1 MIVAEQQKF
10 NKLQIN
16 SKTIRRLNGI
26 RIHGPFVSVAV
37 LYQLSYESHVL
48 ETRHFI
54 EKICTYKDKSSRRT
68 NIGPHQNSAVIK
80 PAPANSI
87 RTVEHLSATETQ

>member
-26 RIHGPFVSVAV
+26 RTHGPFVSVAV
-37 LYQLSYESHVL
+37 LYQLSYEYP
-48 ETRHFI
+48 
-54 EKICTYKDKSSRRT
+54 C
-68 NIGPHQNSAVIK
+68 IGNTPLYWENMYLQ
-80 PAPANSI
+80 
-87 RTVEHLSATETQ
+87 R